1 LEHPVIAH
9 WNGGQ
14 PCPRC
19 TRVQAL
25 ADEASGRLVPSVTV
39 SELNR
44 ARALSPAQTEGLT
57 VAAVALVLEVAALA
71 VAIWRWRR

>member
-1 LEHPVIAH
+1 MTH
-9 WNGGQ
+9 WNAGQ

-25 ADEASGRLVPSVTV
+25 VDEASGRLVPSVTV

>member
-1 LEHPVIAH
+1 
-9 WNGGQ
+9 
-14 PCPRC
+14 
-19 TRVQAL
+19 
-25 ADEASGRLVPSVTV
+25 V

-57 VAAVALVLEVAALA
+57 VAAVALVLQVTALA